1 MTRALARSLASPLF
15 VCGLL
20 TGLGCSEPTSRP
32 NLLFIVVDSLR
43 SDRLAPYGSERPTP
57 AISALAKQGVVFE
70 QSYSSAPW
78 TMPSVATMFTGLAP
92 TRHGVT
98 NTDALMSD
106 ELETLAERL
115 LSKGYAT
122 SAVVSHHM
130 IGKKFRFNQGFESF
144 DQELAR
150 GHRFVSSELLTQL
163 ASRELGRLSRD
174 PDGKPFFLFV
184 HYFDPH
190 YDYRDHPQ
198 YDYANKSAGRLNGKE
213 GIGQLRRMLSSMSE
227 EELTFL
233 RDRYDEEVRF
243 TDAAIGRLL
252 DRLDRLKLSE
262 NTVVVFTADHGEE
275 FRDHGWL
282 GHTQSLY
289 RELVHVPL
297 VMRGPGLD
305 SSRRFSAPVSAV
317 DLAPTLLELLGF
329 HEGLGDGTSLIP
341 RLGQNSSTPAPPVF
355 CEVDYLGVDE
365 GRPGLRTCHKK
376 SVVGENFQLVRD
388 DESGAVELFR
398 LEGDE
403 VQAQNLADE
412 LPEEVARLTALLDA
426 HLAQLATGARELER
440 TEFDEAELS
449 ELRELGYVDSEEP
462 ESNPS
467 LEADKE

>member
-1 MTRALARSLASPLF
+1 MTRTLARLVATLLLAGGSF
-15 VCGLL
+15 AA
-20 TGLGCSEPTSRP
+20 LGCSERPARP

-98 NTDALMSD
+98 NTDALMSE

-150 GHRFVSSELLTQL
+150 GHRFISSELLTQL
-163 ASRELGRLSRD
+163 AGRELGRLSRD
-174 PDGKPFFLFV
+174 PAGKPFFLFV

-198 YDYANKSAGRLNGKE
+198 YDYANKSAWRLDGRE

-252 DRLDRLKLSE
+252 DRLDRLELTE
-262 NTVVVFTADHGEE
+262 NTLVVFTADHGEE

-305 SSRRFSAPVSAV
+305 TMRRISAPVSSV

-329 HEGLGDGTSLIP
+329 REGLGDGTSLVG
-341 RLGQNSSTPAPPVF
+341 RLGRSDSSPAPPVF

-365 GRPGLRTCHKK
+365 GQPGLRTCHKK
-376 SVVGENFQLVRD
+376 SVVGEGFQLVRD

-398 LEGDE
+398 HDGDE
-403 VQAQNLADE
+403 AQIRNLAEE

-462 ESNPS
+462 EPNPP
-467 LEADKE
+467 LEAENE

>member
-1 MTRALARSLASPLF
+1 MTRALASSLATLVLAS
-15 VCGLL
+15 GLL
-20 TGLGCSEPTSRP
+20 AGLGCSEPPARP
-32 NLLFIVVDSLR
+32 NLLFLVVDSLR

-57 AISALAKQGVVFE
+57 AISALARQGVVFE

-98 NTDALMSD
+98 NTDALMSE

-115 LSKGYAT
+115 LSRGYAT

-130 IGKKFRFNQGFESF
+130 IGKKFRFDQGFESF

-150 GHRFVSSELLTQL
+150 GHRFISSELLTQL
-163 ASRELGRLSRD
+163 AGRELKRLSRD
-174 PDGKPFFLFV
+174 SDGKPFFLFV

-198 YDYANKSAGRLNGKE
+198 YEYAKNSAGRLKGNE
-213 GIGQLRRMLSSMSE
+213 GIGQLRRMLDSMSE
-227 EELTFL
+227 EELDFI

-252 DRLDRLKLSE
+252 DRLKRLGLAE
-262 NTVVVFTADHGEE
+262 NTLVVFTADHGEE

-305 SSRRFSAPVSAV
+305 RMRRFSAPVSAV

-329 HEGLGDGTSLIP
+329 RESLGDGTSLVP
-341 RLGQNSSTPAPPVF
+341 RLRQSEVHPAPPVF

-365 GRPGLRTCHKK
+365 GQPGLRTCHKK
-376 SVVGENFQLVRD
+376 SVVGESFQLVRD
-388 DESGAVELFR
+388 DESGEVELFR
-398 LEGDE
+398 HEGDE
-403 VQAQNLADE
+403 AQIRNLAEE

-426 HLAQLATGARELER
+426 HLARLATGARELER

-462 ESNPS
+462 EPEAP
-467 LEADKE
+467 LEAEEE